1 MTRPVCITAA
11 ALALLLVGAAAWIL
25 WPASH
30 QRTVEIRQDGRL
42 LRVVDLESVQE
53 TEEMTVTYQGR
64 TNVIRIEPGRIRM
77 ERADC
82 LDQICVHMGYLKEG
96 GPPIVCLPNRLSVS
110 WAE

>member
-1 MTRPVCITAA
+1 MNRPVCFLAA
-11 ALALLLVGAAAWIL
+11 ALALLLAGAAAWLL

-30 QRTVEIRQDGRL
+30 AHTVAIRQDGKL
-42 LRVVDLESVQE
+42 LRIVDLDEVKE

-64 TNVIRIEPGRIRM
+64 TNVVRIEPGRIRV

-110 WAE
+110 WVE